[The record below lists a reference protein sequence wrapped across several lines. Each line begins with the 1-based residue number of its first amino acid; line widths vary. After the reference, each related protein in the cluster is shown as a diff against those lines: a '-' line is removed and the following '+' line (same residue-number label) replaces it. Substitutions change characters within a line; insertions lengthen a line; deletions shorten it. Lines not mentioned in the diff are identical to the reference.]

1 MTNEIE
7 PLGPSIPPDDLNRR
21 LTVARPNQD
30 ATLPH
35 LGLVG
40 DTYTILIKGDD
51 TAGKYTLIDML
62 VPPGGGPPPHRH
74 DFEEMFSVLEGEVEV
89 TFRGEKLVAK
99 AGETGLLTIWVSGWV
114 FSFRRLSMPGQV
126 LQIRGGS
133 SCRGRVGDVDD
144 DRSVRSM
151 SRWPVATPLSF
162 PNASCRAR
170 CSAAMN

>member
-62 VPPGGGPPPHRH
+62 VPPGGGPPA
-74 DFEEMFSVLEGEVEV
+74 E
-89 TFRGEKLVAK
+89 
-99 AGETGLLTIWVSGWV
+99 AG
-114 FSFRRLSMPGQV
+114 
-126 LQIRGGS
+126 
-133 SCRGRVGDVDD
+133 GR
-144 DRSVRSM
+144 
-151 SRWPVATPLSF
+151 
-162 PNASCRAR
+162 
-170 CSAAMN
+170 